1 MGLISQ
7 AVPRD
12 QLMDTAL
19 ETARGLARGATVALG
34 MTKTLVD
41 RSMQMSFEEMAEA
54 EAFSQS
60 VCRSS
65 QDHREGLA
73 AFTEKRD
80 AAFIGK

>member
-1 MGLISQ
+1 
-7 AVPRD
+7 
-12 QLMDTAL
+12 MDTAL
-19 ETARGLARGATVALG
+19 ETARALARGATVALG

-41 RSMQMSFEEMAEA
+41 RSWQLSLEEMSEA

-65 QDHREGLA
+65 RDHREGLA

-80 AAFIGK
+80 AAFTGK